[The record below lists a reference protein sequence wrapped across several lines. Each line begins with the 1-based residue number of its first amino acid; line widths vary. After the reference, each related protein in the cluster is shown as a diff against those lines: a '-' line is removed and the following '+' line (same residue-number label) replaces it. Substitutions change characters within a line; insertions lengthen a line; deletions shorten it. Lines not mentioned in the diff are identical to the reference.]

1 MLSLGFRL
9 FGFVGLVWLVGF
21 VVAQYRP
28 LFDLFFVVEMNVF
41 FYNKKVSI
49 FYVLCFVF
57 CVDFC
62 RGVLLGVM
70 GFCFVFFVHIVFK
83 GSGFFV
89 LDRMDN
95 NLVLSTRNRVPL
107 CLELIGSVDCWPTFL
122 EVLYTMDCL
131 HSNEC

>member
-9 FGFVGLVWLVGF
+9 FGFVGLV
-21 VVAQYRP
+21 AQYRP
-28 LFDLFFVVEMNVF
+28 LFGLFFVVEMNVF

-62 RGVLLGVM
+62 RGVLLGMM
-70 GFCFVFFVHIVFK
+70 GFCFVCACFVFFFVHIVFK
-83 GSGFFV
+83 GSGVFV